1 MLRRPH
7 VVQTSSRNSK
17 SRRERL
23 SPSKAHRFTT
33 KSSMQA
39 RPAPSPH
46 ENSLGRQFRRNP
58 VECAIV
64 CIITCSYVCIDLCK
78 HSNMEKYKHA
88 SRCDP
93 VLYLSLQPQVVC
105 LYRAGNSV
113 ACKTDI
119 MPPFHHHVRGLCHG
133 ITPVFLPAGAV
144 GSTLALLHVAL

>member
-1 MLRRPH
+1 
-7 VVQTSSRNSK
+7 
-17 SRRERL
+17 
-23 SPSKAHRFTT
+23 
-33 KSSMQA
+33 
-39 RPAPSPH
+39 
-46 ENSLGRQFRRNP
+46 
-58 VECAIV
+58 
-64 CIITCSYVCIDLCK
+64 
-78 HSNMEKYKHA
+78 MEKYKHA

-144 GSTLALLHVAL
+144 GSTLALLHVALCVAQRARRRPPEAPPASPTTPHAPPCPEALSWPHPQAPLRRV